1 MPVRSFSGFR
11 PSPRYDDVPWNRIR
25 IEEAA
30 DVDNAPGSFSV
41 IDTITLSPLDSD
53 PERPTAR
60 NVTTD
65 NATLV
70 TGWYKLVFLDASD
83 NEDPSDPVP
92 YPGSGYPSPS
102 ELVAES
108 VVEALTGL
116 AYEYQEA
123 LWLAA
128 KLAVEEYTGQQFTFE
143 EDATKQVDGRGG
155 RTLYLPKRLETLTT
169 LEVSGSGLDQTQVYL
184 SDTKDS
190 LHVTASAG
198 FGTYYERALWSVQG
212 EPALCFTYGVGTVT
226 INGDWGWEEFPLAI
240 RNAMRYD
247 MEDQALADTNSLMD
261 TIRAYQK
268 MGIRDA
274 SQGGLAFSVTA
285 AAGLSDRV
293 RTLLDGYV
301 YQGAVGVSV

>member
-25 IEEAA
+25 ISEAP
-30 DVDNAPGSFSV
+30 DVDNAPGTFAV
-41 IDTITLSPLDSD
+41 IDTITLSPLDVD
-53 PERPTAR
+53 PERPTGR

-65 NATLV
+65 NATLDS
-70 TGWYKLVFLDASD
+70 GWYQLVFLDASD
-83 NEDPSDPVP
+83 NEDPSDPVQ

-123 LWLAA
+123 IWLAA

-143 EDATKQVDGRGG
+143 EGVTKLIDGRGG
-155 RTLYLPKRLETLTT
+155 RTLYLPKRLETLTS
-169 LEVSGSGLDQTQVYL
+169 LEVSGSGLDQTQVSL
-184 SDTKDS
+184 SEKQDA
-190 LHVTASAG
+190 LNVTASAS
-198 FGTYYERALWSVQG
+198 FGNYYERALWEIQG
-212 EPALCFTYGVGTVT
+212 LSTPCFTYGVGTVT
-226 INGDWGWEEFPLAI
+226 VVGDWGWEEFPLAI